1 MEMALLLY
9 ETFSFT
15 FYLLDLVLLKVLGSV
30 TKGKKKGKNILEK
43 KYMAQAWKDIRTA
56 EESCWEQKI
65 GGAPSDD
72 YIMSFDWYLFSEV
85 EDLFSITLASK
96 NSSQ

>member
-1 MEMALLLY
+1 MVTTECHMEMALLLY

-43 KYMAQAWKDIRTA
+43 KYMAQA
-56 EESCWEQKI
+56 
-65 GGAPSDD
+65 
-72 YIMSFDWYLFSEV
+72 
-85 EDLFSITLASK
+85 
-96 NSSQ
+96 